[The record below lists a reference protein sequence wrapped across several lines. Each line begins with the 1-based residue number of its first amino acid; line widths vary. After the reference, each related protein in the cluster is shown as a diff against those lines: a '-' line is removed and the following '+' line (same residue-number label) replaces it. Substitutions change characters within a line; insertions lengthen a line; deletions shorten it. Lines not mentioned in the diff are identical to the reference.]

1 MNSNSKT
8 LSNSIKKDLYLQ
20 ACKLK
25 ENPIDSEAE
34 SQLNELI
41 DSLKTSEIVQY
52 VEQQR
57 EWLQKLFQ
65 AWRLQTAKTY
75 DVYQVANF
83 IETKRIKRLKML
95 FIHWHTN
102 IEQIQIRQVMLFRF
116 QNKRDKRIKGILMKA
131 WNQVVSNLQ
140 QKQIQKYDAQ
150 QLYTKNTKRLYFHQ
164 WCKFI
169 QRTQNDLVAYQ
180 ELIHKQ
186 KLKLYQKYF
195 GIMKFKL
202 HQTENYLEQYAIN
215 KQKQRLLA
223 IFQFWSQYVDYTI
236 NQKQQVKEFIKKRN
250 LTLMSEMLTFL
261 NTRAQKNMIYR
272 RQKTLAQYGRW
283 KMLMQKSFSTLLKYK
298 VRQQSKRYL
307 QAIRKDN
314 LEKLAI
320 QTLRDT
326 KNLIQKYKEI
336 QKILNEKKVK
346 QIFFQLQNYTQK
358 QKYKRYSLE
367 FAELFRCKSLQ
378 KQLFSLLQLYHN
390 YKIKKRDMNE
400 KMMQVHLV
408 KFCKNILKKWKQYNQ
423 QIHHEKLIKQQIEFS
438 SQYRIKK
445 QIFKIM
451 SKDQ

>member
-34 SQLNELI
+34 IQLNELI

-65 AWRLQTAKTY
+65 AWRLQTTKTY
-75 DVYQVANF
+75 DVYRVANF
-83 IETKRIKRLKML
+83 IETKRIKWLKL
-95 FIHWHTN
+95 LLINWHAY
-102 IEQIQIRQVMLFRF
+102 IEQIQIRQVMLFRC
-116 QNKRDKRIKGILMKA
+116 QSKREKRIKGTLIKA

-150 QLYTKNTKRLYFHQ
+150 QLYTKNTKKTYFHL

-195 GIMKFKL
+195 AIMRFKL

-215 KQKQRLLA
+215 KQKQRLLH
-223 IFQFWSQYVDYTI
+223 IFQFWAQYVDYKI
-236 NQKQQVKEFIKKRN
+236 NHKQQVKELIKKRN
-250 LTLMSEMLTFL
+250 LTLMREILSFL
-261 NTRAQKNMIYR
+261 NTKADKNMIYR
-272 RQKTLAQYGRW
+272 RQKQLAQFGRW
-283 KMLMQKSFSTLLKYK
+283 KMLMQKSFNTLLKYR

-314 LEKLAI
+314 LQNLAI

-326 KNLIQKYKEI
+326 KNLIQKYKDIE
-336 QKILNEKKVK
+336 KILNEKKVK
-346 QIFFQLQNYTQK
+346 QIFFQLQNYAQK

-408 KFCKNILKKWKQYNQ
+408 KFFKTILKKWKQYNKL
-423 QIHHEKLIKQQIEFS
+423 IHHEKLIKQQIEFS
-438 SQYRIKK
+438 SQFRIKK
-445 QIFKIM
+445 HIFKIM